1 MSPILHDILVGLSL
15 CADCFAVSLC
25 TGMTTA
31 NGTPPRTGRKI
42 IWAAVLFGIIQTG
55 FLAAGWGVGVAASSL
70 VAEKILRFEFYA
82 RLLGF
87 LLLLYV
93 GGMMLADGLRKKEDR
108 FSIDA
113 LAGILMGA
121 VATSIDAL
129 AVGITFACTGYVRL
143 GQLTVPLLVI
153 GVVSFVLSVAGF
165 LIGVGSGKA
174 VQKKIRPELLGG
186 VILIGIGTKIL
197 LEHLLAG

>member
-1 MSPILHDILVGLSL
+1 MAPILHDILVGLSL

-55 FLAAGWGVGVAASSL
+55 FLAAGWSVGIAASSL
-70 VAEKILRFEFYA
+70 VAEKVLRFEFYA

-108 FSIDA
+108 FSIDSF
-113 LAGILMGA
+113 AGILMGA
-121 VATSIDAL
+121 VATSIDAFSVGFSLALNTSDPGLRTIVPLGESTFAFTIL
-129 AVGITFACTGYVRL
+129 AVLVGLPFGHMIGRIYGHIAR
-143 GQLTVPLLVI
+143 VI
-153 GVVSFVLSVAGF
+153 GGLILIA
-165 LIGVGSGKA
+165 IGVN
-174 VQKKIRPELLGG
+174 
-186 VILIGIGTKIL
+186 IL
-197 LEHLLAG
+197 L

>member
-1 MSPILHDILVGLSL
+1 MAPILHDILVGLSL

-25 TGMTTA
+25 TGLSGKDQNLKRVALT
-31 NGTPPRTGRKI
+31 
-42 IWAAVLFGIIQTG
+42 FGIIQTG
-55 FLAAGWGVGVAASSL
+55 FLAAGWGVGIAASSL
-70 VAEKILRFEFYA
+70 MAEKVLRFEFYA

-121 VATSIDAL
+121 AATSIDAFSVGFSL
-129 AVGITFACTGYVRL
+129 ALNTPDPGLRTIGPLAEFTFAFTL
-143 GQLTVPLLVI
+143 
-153 GVVSFVLSVAGF
+153 LSVLVGLPF
-165 LIGVGSGKA
+165 GNLIGRIYGHLA
-174 VQKKIRPELLGG
+174 RMAGG
-186 VILIGIGTKIL
+186 LILMAIGFNIL
-197 LEHLLAG
+197 F

>member
-70 VAEKILRFEFYA
+70 VAEKVLRFEFYA
-82 RLLGF
+82 RL

-121 VATSIDAL
+121 AATSIDAFSVGFSL
-129 AVGITFACTGYVRL
+129 ALNTPDPGLRTIGPLAEFTFAFTL
-143 GQLTVPLLVI
+143 
-153 GVVSFVLSVAGF
+153 LSVLVGLPF
-165 LIGVGSGKA
+165 GNLIGRIYGHLA
-174 VQKKIRPELLGG
+174 RMAGG
-186 VILIGIGTKIL
+186 LILMAIGFNIL
-197 LEHLLAG
+197 F

>member
-42 IWAAVLFGIIQTG
+42 IWAAVLFGIIQTS
-55 FLAAGWGVGVAASSL
+55 FLGAGWGVGVAASSL
-70 VAEKILRFEFYA
+70 VAEKVLRFEFYA

-113 LAGILMGA
+113 LTGILMGA
-121 VATSIDAL
+121 AATSIDAFSVGFSL
-129 AVGITFACTGYVRL
+129 ALNTPDPGLRTIGPLAEFTFAFTL
-143 GQLTVPLLVI
+143 
-153 GVVSFVLSVAGF
+153 LSVLVGLPF
-165 LIGVGSGKA
+165 GNLIGRIYGHLA
-174 VQKKIRPELLGG
+174 RMAGG
-186 VILIGIGTKIL
+186 LILMAIGFNIL
-197 LEHLLAG
+197 F